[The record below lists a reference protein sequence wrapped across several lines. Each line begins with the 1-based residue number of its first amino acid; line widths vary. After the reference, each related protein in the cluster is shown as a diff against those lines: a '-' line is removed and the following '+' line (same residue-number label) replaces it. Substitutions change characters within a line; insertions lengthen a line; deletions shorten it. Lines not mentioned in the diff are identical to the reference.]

1 MPLRLRLNVLIS
13 MIMVSFI
20 LVLSIILIFA
30 SKQSIEEG
38 VEAANKV
45 TLQLLDSV
53 IISSVQNPDW
63 GDTHIVMQRF
73 LEDLGYVRSNRIS
86 LYNLQ
91 GKLLYKSPESTYRK
105 NTHPPKWFVKFLAP
119 EPNINSRLI
128 RFGRLIVETSPIG
141 TIKEAWVEMSRL
153 FYIAILG
160 LIMIN
165 IFIYFLL
172 GKWLEPIKPML
183 KAIESMGSGSLNIR
197 LPKFE
202 LPEFNSISNNFN
214 KMGDSLEA
222 KVNENQRLA
231 SIAEQTAD
239 AIIMH
244 DKNLK
249 ISFWNHSAET
259 IFGYKRDEIIGKS
272 AEIIVPS
279 DLKKDFQKLLT
290 IFKKEKSITNYE
302 TKRLTKDGK
311 LIDVSISASPL
322 IDPKTKKLIGDIVS
336 MRDIS
341 ERILAQKSR
350 DELKQNR
357 KLTTIIQGHIE
368 DERRS
373 LARELHD
380 ELGQYVSAIK
390 IFAQNINNKSEG
402 NKDIKMSA
410 SSVTSAANQIY
421 DGMHNIIRKL
431 RPGALDNLGLSETIK
446 DAVSTWKKQHKNL
459 KFSLK
464 IVGEINDLGEAININ
479 IYRMIQEAMNNALK
493 HSNANEIT
501 IKLNIIKNSL
511 KLEFYDDGVGFD
523 TKILKDS
530 KQFGLIGIKER
541 VQSLKGTF
549 DLQTS
554 PSNGARLIILIPI
567 RQLKA

>member
-1 MPLRLRLNVLIS
+1 
-13 MIMVSFI
+13 MIMVLFI
-20 LVLSIILIFA
+20 VVLGAILIFA

-63 GDTHIVMQRF
+63 GDTHLVMKRF
-73 LEDLGYVRSNRIS
+73 LEDLGYVRSNRIF

-105 NTHPPKWFVKFLAP
+105 NTHPPDWFVKFLAP

-128 RFGRLIVETSPIG
+128 RFGRLIVEANPIG

-160 LIMIN
+160 LILIN

-183 KAIESMGSGSLNIR
+183 KAIEAMGSGSLNIR

-244 DKNLK
+244 DKNLN

-290 IFKKEKSITNYE
+290 IFKKEKSITNHE

-322 IDPKTKKLIGDIVS
+322 IDTKTKKIIGDIVS
-336 MRDIS
+336 MRDLS
-341 ERILAQKSR
+341 EKLLAKKSQK
-350 DELKQNR
+350 ELRQNR
-357 KLTTIIQGHIE
+357 ELTAIIQGHIE

-390 IFAQNINNKSEG
+390 IFAANITNRTKG
-402 NKDIKMSA
+402 RNKDIEEA
-410 SSVTSAANQIY
+410 ANSVTSAANQIY
-421 DGMHNIIRKL
+421 DGMHSIIRQL
-431 RPGALDNLGLSETIK
+431 RPGALDNLGLSETLK
-446 DAVSTWKKQHKNL
+446 DMISNYQTQNKEVNINL
-459 KFSLK
+459 NVGDK
-464 IVGEINDLGEAININ
+464 IDHLGEIININ
-479 IYRMIQEAMNNALK
+479 IYRIVQEAMNNCFK
-493 HSNANEIT
+493 HANA
-501 IKLNIIKNSL
+501 KNIIISLNQTKKNL
-511 KLEFYDDGVGFD
+511 KFNFTDDGIGFD
-523 TKILKDS
+523 TKLLNKT
-530 KQFGLIGIKER
+530 KQFGLIGMQER
-541 VQSLKGTF
+541 VKALNGNIAIKSVKREGT
-549 DLQTS
+549 S
-554 PSNGARLIILIPI
+554 INISIPLDI
-567 RQLKA
+567 

>member
-13 MIMVSFI
+13 MIMVLFI

-63 GDTHIVMQRF
+63 GDTHVVMKRF
-73 LEDLGYVRSNRIS
+73 LQDLGYVRSNRIS
-86 LYNLQ
+86 LYDLQ
-91 GKLLYKSPESTYRK
+91 GKLIYKSPESTYRK

-119 EPNINSRLI
+119 APNINSRLI

-153 FYIAILG
+153 FYIAILA
-160 LIMIN
+160 LIVIN
-165 IFIYFLL
+165 IFIYLIL

-183 KAIESMGSGSLNIR
+183 RAIESMGSGSLNIR
-197 LPKFE
+197 LPIFE

-244 DKNLK
+244 DKNLN

-259 IFGYKRDEIIGKS
+259 IFGYKREEVIGKS

-302 TKRLTKDGK
+302 TKRLTKNGE

-322 IDPKTKKLIGDIVS
+322 IDTKTKKIIGDIVS
-336 MRDIS
+336 MRDLS
-341 ERILAQKSR
+341 EKLLAKKSQK
-350 DELKQNR
+350 ELRQNR
-357 KLTTIIQGHIE
+357 ELTAIIQGHIE

-390 IFAQNINNKSEG
+390 IFAANITNRTKG
-402 NKDIKMSA
+402 KNKDIEEA
-410 SSVTSAANQIY
+410 ANSVTSAANQIY
-421 DGMHNIIRKL
+421 DGMHSIIRQL
-431 RPGALDNLGLSETIK
+431 RPGALDNLGLSETLKDMVSNYQTQNKEIK
-446 DAVSTWKKQHKNL
+446 IDLNVEDKLDH
-459 KFSLK
+459 F
-464 IVGEINDLGEAININ
+464 GEIININ
-479 IYRMIQEAMNNALK
+479 IYRIVQEAMNNCIK
-493 HSNANEIT
+493 HANAKKIIISLNHT
-501 IKLNIIKNSL
+501 KKDLKLN
-511 KLEFYDDGVGFD
+511 FADDGIGFD
-523 TKILKDS
+523 TKLLNKT
-530 KQFGLIGIKER
+530 KQFGLIGMQER
-541 VQSLKGTF
+541 VKALSGNFSIKSEKRKGT
-549 DLQTS
+549 S
-554 PSNGARLIILIPI
+554 INISIPLDI
-567 RQLKA
+567 

>member
-13 MIMVSFI
+13 MIMVLFI

-63 GDTHIVMQRF
+63 GDTHVVMKRF
-73 LEDLGYVRSNRIS
+73 LQDLGYVRSNRIS
-86 LYNLQ
+86 LYDLQ
-91 GKLLYKSPESTYRK
+91 GKLIYKSPESTYRK

-119 EPNINSRLI
+119 APNINSRLI

-153 FYIAILG
+153 FYIAILA
-160 LIMIN
+160 LIVIN
-165 IFIYFLL
+165 IFIYLIL

-183 KAIESMGSGSLNIR
+183 RAIESMGSGSLNIR
-197 LPKFE
+197 LPIFE

-244 DKNLK
+244 DKNLN

-259 IFGYKRDEIIGKS
+259 IFGYKREEVIGKS

-279 DLKKDFQKLLT
+279 DLKKDFQKLLK

-302 TKRLTKDGK
+302 TKRLTKNGE

-322 IDPKTKKLIGDIVS
+322 IDTKTKKIIGDIVS
-336 MRDIS
+336 MRDLS
-341 ERILAQKSR
+341 EKLLAKKSQK
-350 DELKQNR
+350 ELRQNR
-357 KLTTIIQGHIE
+357 ELTAIIQGHIE

-390 IFAQNINNKSEG
+390 IFAANITNRTKG
-402 NKDIKMSA
+402 KNKDIEEA
-410 SSVTSAANQIY
+410 ANSVTSAANQIY
-421 DGMHNIIRKL
+421 DGMHSIIRQL
-431 RPGALDNLGLSETIK
+431 RPGALDNLGLSETLKDMVSNYQTQNKEIK
-446 DAVSTWKKQHKNL
+446 IDLNVEDKLDH
-459 KFSLK
+459 F
-464 IVGEINDLGEAININ
+464 GEIININ
-479 IYRMIQEAMNNALK
+479 IYRIVQEAMNNCIK
-493 HSNANEIT
+493 HANAKKIIISLNHT
-501 IKLNIIKNSL
+501 KKDLKLN
-511 KLEFYDDGVGFD
+511 FADDGIGFD
-523 TKILKDS
+523 TKLLNKT
-530 KQFGLIGIKER
+530 KQFGLIGMQER
-541 VQSLKGTF
+541 VKALSGNFSIKSEKRKGT
-549 DLQTS
+549 S
-554 PSNGARLIILIPI
+554 INISIPLDI
-567 RQLKA
+567 

>member
-30 SKQSIEEG
+30 SKQSIDEG

-183 KAIESMGSGSLNIR
+183 KAIESMGSGSLKIR

-290 IFKKEKSITNYE
+290 IFKREKSITNYE

-322 IDPKTKKLIGDIVS
+322 IDTKTNKIIGDIVS
-336 MRDIS
+336 MRDLS
-341 ERILAQKSR
+341 EKLLAKKSQK
-350 DELKQNR
+350 ELRQNR
-357 KLTTIIQGHIE
+357 ELTAIIQDHIE

-390 IFAQNINNKSEG
+390 IFAANITNRTKG
-402 NKDIKMSA
+402 KNKDIEEA
-410 SSVTSAANQIY
+410 ANSVTSAANQIY
-421 DGMHNIIRKL
+421 DGMHSIIRQL
-431 RPGALDNLGLSETIK
+431 RPGALDNLGLSETLK
-446 DAVSTWKKQHKNL
+446 DMISNYQNQNKEINIDLNVGGKLDHL
-459 KFSLK
+459 
-464 IVGEINDLGEAININ
+464 GEIININ
-479 IYRMIQEAMNNALK
+479 IYRVIQEAMNNSFK
-493 HSNANEIT
+493 HANAKNIT
-501 IKLNIIKNSL
+501 ISLNHTKKDLKLN
-511 KLEFYDDGVGFD
+511 FTDDGIGFD
-523 TKILKDS
+523 TKLLDKT
-530 KQFGLIGIKER
+530 KQFGLIGMQER
-541 VQSLKGTF
+541 VKALNGNISIKSVKREGT
-549 DLQTS
+549 S
-554 PSNGARLIILIPI
+554 INISIPLDI
-567 RQLKA
+567 